1 MQSSLLR
8 VLQNGEVIRVGGNTP
23 VNVDVRVIAA
33 TNVDLAK
40 AVQDGVFRLDLYYRL
55 NIINIMIPA
64 LRERKEDIVDLATFF
79 VKRYREAFKKDV
91 AFLPDSIISRLLMHD
106 WPGNVREL
114 ENVIQRAILM
124 CKNSVITENEL
135 IFDTKASSSSTSDY
149 LIQVCQQFGKK
160 SLKDIIADFE
170 KEIIVNCLQK
180 NEGNVHVAANELR
193 VGKTGLYDKMKRF
206 GLSAKLIKV

>member
-8 VLQNGEVIRVGGNTP
+8 VLQNGEVIRVGGNSP

-33 TNVDLAK
+33 TNVDLAR

-91 AFLPDSIISRLLMHD
+91 DFLPDSIISRLLMHD

-114 ENVIQRAILM
+114 ENVIQRAVLM

-135 IFDTKASSSSTSDY
+135 IFDTKAASSSTNDY
-149 LIQVCQQFGKK
+149 LTLVCQQFGKK
-160 SLKDIIADFE
+160 ALKDIIADFE
-170 KEIIVNCLQK
+170 REIIVNCLQK
-180 NEGNVHVAANELR
+180 NEGNVQVAANELQ

-206 GLSAKLIKV
+206 GLTAKMIKS